1 LRDLFF
7 FCATSPVIRK
17 THFYSRDSKSKIFFL
32 SATTFGFSLR
42 SDRQL
47 RTTYGRTST
56 REWKVLRDT
65 DGERFV
71 LQNKVSTFSGEFV
84 RCEKRKS
91 SRTDIFDD

>member
-1 LRDLFF
+1 LRDIGIDPQDTFLFERQQSKNIFSF
-7 FCATSPVIRK
+7 FA
-17 THFYSRDSKSKIFFL
+17 
-32 SATTFGFSLR
+32 TFGISLR

-47 RTTYGRTST
+47 RTTYGRTSR

>member
-1 LRDLFF
+1 LRDTGIDPQGTLLFERQQ
-7 FCATSPVIRK
+7 IK
-17 THFYSRDSKSKIFFL
+17 NIFSFL
-32 SATTFGFSLR
+32 TTFGISLR

-71 LQNKVSTFSGEFV
+71 LENKVCTFSGEFV
-84 RCEKRKS
+84 TCEKRKS
-91 SRTDIFDD
+91 PRTDLFED